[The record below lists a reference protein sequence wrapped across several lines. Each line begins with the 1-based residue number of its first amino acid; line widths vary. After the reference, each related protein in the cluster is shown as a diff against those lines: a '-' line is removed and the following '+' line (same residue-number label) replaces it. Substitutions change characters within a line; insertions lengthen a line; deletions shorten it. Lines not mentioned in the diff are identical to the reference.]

1 MPRQIQ
7 IWMNFRFSWSQVIL
21 VKTTVLC
28 SCVWTTIPGSKRI
41 PQYWIY
47 LGLCSFCL
55 PCILL
60 CYESVSMGQACLSEF
75 HLVWINIIQEYELGS
90 SLLEKCKQ
98 TQPMIQG
105 IIETTTDDEC
115 MLFEALSL
123 NEELQQII
131 SKFDLVEICSK
142 DPKETDNTSSASLQ
156 EREAS
161 ELGKW

>member
-1 MPRQIQ
+1 MIYWFLGCWACLQALQLPSLKCRRQIQ
-7 IWMNFRFSWSQVIL
+7 IRMHLCFSWSQVIL

-28 SCVWTTIPGSKRI
+28 SCVWTTYQGQRE
-41 PQYWIY
+41 Y
-47 LGLCSFCL
+47 LNS
-55 PCILL
+55 
-60 CYESVSMGQACLSEF
+60 ESICACALFSC
-75 HLVWINIIQEYELGS
+75 HIQEYELGS

-98 TQPMIQG
+98 SQPMIHW

-131 SKFDLVEICSK
+131 SKFDPVEICSK
-142 DPKETDNTSSASLQ
+142 DPKETDIAYSASLQ
-156 EREAS
+156 DTEAS